1 MYSVYLDESGHETGE
16 HVVLAGYLGSEEQW
30 VAFEKEW
37 KEALGT
43 TEAFHIAK
51 LRWNKDSTRRRL
63 AKLGPIPH
71 RHGLIK
77 VIGAV
82 KVSDYADLLQNMSEI
97 YAVQGY
103 HACLFPIIVEVLK
116 AVRVGQHIRWV
127 FEEQQDYEQQ
137 ARNVFRNF
145 PETDRNRLTDI
156 SFVGKDASIR
166 TQPADFLA
174 YAMLQKRR
182 APQSIRAQWCEPIFS
197 VNSFL
202 GMIVGRDLIRKI
214 VKESLDAA
222 ALLTT
227 LQTGKDPRIQFASA
241 FETKKEVHEAM
252 KRAAVKRS
260 AGMRQ
265 LAINATKNNPTH
277 HE

>member
-43 TEAFHIAK
+43 TETFHIAK

-63 AKLGPIPH
+63 AKLGPKPH

-116 AVRVGQHIRWV
+116 SVPAGEDIRWV

-137 ARNVFRNF
+137 ARNVFGNF
-145 PETDRNRLTDI
+145 PETDRNRLTDV
-156 SFVGKDASIR
+156 SFVGKDATVR

-182 APQSIRAQWCEPIFS
+182 DPQSIRAQWCEPIFS
-197 VNSFL
+197 VDSFL
-202 GMIVGRDLIRKI
+202 GMIVGHDLIRKI

-227 LQTGKDPRIQFASA
+227 LQTGKDPRVQFASA
-241 FETKKEVHEAM
+241 FETKKEAHEAM
-252 KRAAVKRS
+252 KRAAAKRS
-260 AGMRQ
+260 VGMQQ
-265 LAINATKNNPTH
+265 LAINATKKNPAH
-277 HE
+277 SE